1 MRSIIEDKNEKSCFV
16 CGYVGKT
23 EEHHI
28 FGGNPN
34 RDLSEKNGME
44 VHLCYMHHRDSKEG
58 VHFNLE
64 LMKELHRI
72 GQRAF
77 EKNHSREEFMRIFG
91 KNYLDDSEIKA
102 EEKTLDG
109 FIWLCEPGKE
119 AIDKND
125 LV

>member
-1 MRSIIEDKNEKSCFV
+1 MWIRRKNRRTPYFRRKPKSGF
-16 CGYVGKT
+16 
-23 EEHHI
+23 I
-28 FGGNPN
+28 
-34 RDLSEKNGME
+34 RKNGMK

-102 EEKTLDG
+102 EENPLDG
-109 FIWLCEPGKE
+109 FIWLCEDGTE
-119 AIDKND
+119 ARSRR
-125 LV
+125 